1 MPPMT
6 ESPERVGQN
15 CNLGE
20 IQALADARLASWK
33 KMNFSRRLW
42 SKDTSLWSNRPTA
55 DISNRMGWLDL
66 PDLMRRKIEPLTSF
80 AGEVKAEG
88 FTHAVLLGMGGSSL
102 APEFY
107 QKAFGNAPGFPALRI
122 LDSTHPAAVLSVERD
137 IDISHALFIVSSKS
151 GTTIETL
158 SFFRYFWNKIGGLTN
173 TPGRRFVAITDPGT
187 PLAALA
193 KEKTFRRLFE
203 APLDVGGRYSA
214 LTDFGLVPAAL
225 IGMDVRLLLDQAR
238 VSARANAL
246 SVKEDCA
253 SGFILGAALGEAAKS
268 RNKLTILTSPSLRA
282 FPDWLE
288 QLIAES
294 LGKDGRGIVP
304 VTDEPPVPPSGYG
317 KDRLFVGLRLEEDHD
332 RELEDR
338 LSALENLGH
347 AVIRIDL
354 NGIYSLGQEIFRWEI
369 AAAAAGAALGIH
381 PFNQPDVELAKELA
395 RNVMKQGKA
404 AGPKTAGA
412 EDTIL
417 AHDDGSLRP
426 ALKNW
431 LSSARPGDYFAIQA
445 YLSPGGELSAS
456 LRALRRNLLERTN
469 LATTFGYGPRFLHS
483 TGQLHKGGPNEVLV
497 LQIVDEPAE
506 DLAFPETDYSFGAL
520 IKAQALGD
528 DLALRKKERRV
539 LRIDLGN
546 DGAAG
551 LERLRKLIQ
560 EI

>member
-1 MPPMT
+1 MT
-6 ESPERVGQN
+6 ESSERAGWSS
-15 CNLGE
+15 NLGE
-20 IQALADARLASWK
+20 IQALAEARLASWK

-42 SKDTSLWSNRPTA
+42 SRDISLWADRPTA
-55 DISNRMGWLDL
+55 EISNRLGWLDL
-66 PDLMRRKIEPLTSF
+66 PDLMGGKIDALTSF
-80 AGEVKAEG
+80 AGDVKDEG

-102 APEFY
+102 APEFF
-107 QKAFGNAPGFPALRI
+107 QKAFGSAPGFPELRI
-122 LDSTHPAAVLSVERD
+122 LDSTHPAAVRSIERD
-137 IDISHALFIVSSKS
+137 IDISRALFIVSSKS
-151 GTTIETL
+151 GTTLETL
-158 SFFRYFWNKIGGLTN
+158 SFFRYFWNRVSGLADA
-173 TPGRRFVAITDPGT
+173 PGRRFVAITDPGT

-193 KEKTFRRLFE
+193 KDRAFRSLFE
-203 APLDVGGRYSA
+203 APPDVGGRYSA

-225 IGMDVRLLLDQAR
+225 IGMDVRLLLDHAR

-246 SVKEDCA
+246 PGTEGRA
-253 SGFILGAALGEAAKS
+253 FGFFLGAALGEAANS

-304 VTDEPPVPPSGYG
+304 VVDEPPIPPGDYG
-317 KDRLFVGLRLEEDHD
+317 KDRFFVGFRLAEDQD
-332 RELEDR
+332 RDLEDR

-347 AVIRIDL
+347 PVIRIDL
-354 NGIYSLGQEIFRWEI
+354 NGLYSLGREIFGWEI

-395 RNVMKQGKA
+395 RNVMKRGNA
-404 AGPKTAGA
+404 AGPKTKGAGEGEEIPA
-412 EDTIL
+412 
-417 AHDDGSLRP
+417 DDAASLRP

-445 YLSPGGELSAS
+445 YLPPSEALSAS
-456 LRALRRNLLERTN
+456 LRALRHALLERTK
-469 LATTFGYGPRFLHS
+469 LATTSGYGPRFLHS
-483 TGQLHKGGPNEVLV
+483 TGQLHKGGPDEVLV

-506 DLAFPETDYSFGAL
+506 NLPVPEADYSFGAL

-528 DLALRKKERRV
+528 DLALRRKGRRV
-539 LRIDLGN
+539 LRIGLGN

-560 EI
+560 VI